1 MKNKVVFVLSGEA
14 GQGLQTVE
22 DFITLAAVNKYHI
35 FSTKEFMSRIRGGN
49 NTVSITFSSEPVY
62 ANRDRIDYLFLLNN
76 DALSRVSHRISADT
90 KVFGES
96 YFSGKTGE
104 ASFFDLS
111 LNSLSKEIGILYSNT
126 VLFGIIAGIL
136 GLSVEVCRDIL
147 SMHFS
152 KKGEVIIANNHKAF
166 DIGFA
171 WAMTSGFSV
180 RISPK
185 KENGFKIK
193 DCTEGIGIGALAGG
207 CDFIASY
214 PMSPGTGVL
223 VYLSSKAEQFGVVVE
238 QAEDEIAA
246 LNMAIGAW
254 YAGARAMV
262 TTSGGGFALMEEA
275 LSLSGITETPCVV
288 HIAQRPGPATG
299 LPTRTEQADLN
310 LAVYAGHGEFPRII
324 YAPGDFTEAVL
335 LIQLAFYNA
344 DSFQVPAIILT
355 DQYLLDSRW
364 EYIPFTPDVNLLE
377 RHITETLPDY
387 TRYAFTDNGVSP
399 RGIPG
404 FGSGSVKCDSDEH
417 DENGLIT
424 EDNHTR
430 TRMNEKRLAKEKLL
444 LDNFIQPDI
453 RGKADIFIIGWG
465 STKHVIAE
473 AIQEAGIEAVQ
484 VHFSQVWPLP
494 ANLFTTFETAEKI
507 IIVENNATGQMSRL
521 LEHCGIIATDLI
533 LQYDGMP
540 FSVETLS
547 IAIKEAL

>member
-136 GLSVEVCRDIL
+136 GLSGEVCRDIL

-152 KKGEVIIANNHKAF
+152 KKGNVIISNNHKAF

-171 WAMTSGFSV
+171 WAMTCGLSIQ
-180 RISPK
+180 ISPK
-185 KENGFKIK
+185 KENVFKVK

-223 VYLSSKAEQFGVVVE
+223 VYLSSKSEHFGVVVE

-324 YAPGDFTEAVL
+324 YAPGDFIEAVL
-335 LIQLAFYNA
+335 LTQLAFYNA
-344 DSFQVPAIILT
+344 DLYQVPAIILT

-364 EYIPFTPDVNLLE
+364 EYIPFTPDVNFLE
-377 RHITETLPDY
+377 RQITETLPGY
-387 TRYAFTDNGVSP
+387 ARYAFTDNGVSP

-424 EDNHTR
+424 EDNNTR

-444 LDNFIQPDI
+444 VDNFIQPDI
-453 RGKADIFIIGWG
+453 RGKGNIFIIGWG

-473 AIQEAGIEAVQ
+473 AIQEANIDAVQ

-494 ANLFTTFETAEKI
+494 DNLFTTFETAEKI
-507 IIVENNATGQMSRL
+507 IVVENNATGQISRL
-521 LEHCGIIATDLI
+521 LEHSGIIATDLI

-547 IAIKEAL
+547 VAIKEAL